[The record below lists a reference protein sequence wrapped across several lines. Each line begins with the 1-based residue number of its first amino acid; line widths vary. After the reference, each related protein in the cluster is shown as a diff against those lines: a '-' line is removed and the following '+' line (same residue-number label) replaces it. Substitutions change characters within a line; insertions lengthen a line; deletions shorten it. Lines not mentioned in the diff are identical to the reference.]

1 MTLPSGWIANPPAPE
16 TTVPPYTGDQ
26 TSLWMA
32 HVNGNVAAVGIQ
44 PTSNL
49 NPAGTGGSI
58 PVMGMTAEAAAM
70 LSGPQE
76 G

>member
-1 MTLPSGWIANPPAPE
+1 MTLPKGWIAVAPAPE
-16 TTVPPYTGDQ
+16 VSAPPYTGDP
-26 TSLWMA
+26 TGGWMA

-44 PTSNL
+44 PTSDL

-58 PVMGMTAEAAAM
+58 PVMAITAEVAEL
-70 LSGPQE
+70 LSGPQP

>member
-1 MTLPSGWIANPPAPE
+1 MTLPNGWIPNIPAPE
-16 TTVPPYTGDQ
+16 ELVAPYTGDQ
-26 TSLWMA
+26 TGTWMA
-32 HVNGNVAAVGIQ
+32 RVGGHFAAVGIQ
-44 PTSNL
+44 PTSAL

-58 PVMGMTAEAAAM
+58 PVMGMSAEAAAT